1 MKAQILKIAG
11 VKSEKEFY
19 KKFPTEASF
28 KKAHG
33 KELKKAQLGASMTP
47 EVGSYIGGD
56 MDENSPL
63 AYRELY
69 DDIDLSITGTNTAE
83 RIQLANLQAQQQQAQ
98 AAQKQA
104 NKQGIM
110 DAISA
115 GMGKNGKKVKKAQL
129 GLNDPIGGSMTN
141 PNPNVDMWGNPL
153 PIGGGAPPS
162 TPRNPYGTPMLYDQ
176 SQMGTFAQQ
185 AEAAKG
191 AVNPN
196 ANPSPVGAYIGAGLD
211 IIQGISQLKGE
222 KDALNLAKQSKM
234 VSDVS
239 LQAAN
244 TRPEETRRR
253 YVRPED
259 MAFGTEEM
267 GSPYGIGTNYLSRNG
282 SVIGGNPTEIQN
294 TYAPDNTLYD
304 DLGYE
309 PLEDSDQV
317 KQYRLGGPM
326 AQDGWVTRA
335 ANAEF
340 SCRANPRS
348 NLKEAKE
355 ITSGGKGDPYREY
368 KNERWKA
375 QGNEW
380 KNKGITKEDFNNA
393 YNDSGRIGN
402 TFMNPEYAKY
412 FDPSTRQ
419 VKPEYS
425 NIKNN
430 FSPAFMYYE
439 QAPEFQMG
447 QRPNINQILN
457 YQMSQPGGLEG
468 YRKLAKDDF
477 MPSKR
482 EGGLIEAQSGFDWSK
497 FSQAGGS
504 SMAGNLGQYAGSGK
518 PGPNAG
524 SSIGKGAG
532 TAIGTAF
539 GGPIGGMIGGF
550 LGGTVGGLIDGKPRQ
565 TAKFNEQTQGNMGNI
580 AVGAGARGL
589 QQGQYSG
596 FMENGGWV
604 SNDWQP
610 QVIAKFGDHTAEDYY
625 NAGHEGMDSL
635 RAGGHLTNYTPPSER
650 AMQTFA
656 LGGELKTLWGGHAES
671 ISHNPYLPDGGE
683 TVMFRGQSHD
693 EADSKGRTG
702 IGVKYGE
709 GESDGYENYA
719 EYGTDEATEEAN
731 VEVERNEPMT
741 VLPEGG
747 QIDPETGEP
756 QKAGVVYGN
765 LVLNKQMAKDHKFGK
780 DAGRKM
786 KHIVKDWSK
795 GEAKQNKI
803 VEKSL
808 NIIENNDDT
817 TAFGQLAFSTAK
829 AMQQGANMKLKKYA
843 NDKIVLAGIQ
853 SAYNDTAK
861 EYGLV
866 ADDLAKGKIKIDK
879 SNNDMAKFGASLR
892 KAQGGDKLNKADS
905 YSKWKEFENAAISK
919 LKSIY
924 PGKKV
929 ELRPERG
936 GVYNDLGGRDI
947 STQAGIRARGNSKT
961 PVSLHNFNA
970 AKDYNIY
977 IDGKLVNPEKNKDF
991 YSQILWDSAAKTGLY
1006 HVGDVENNWDPRH
1019 IGLAKEGE
1027 GTAFSELRSKYPEV
1041 FDNPN
1046 SKKSI
1051 AWLEKNRKNDPEIE
1065 KYYNLVTNT
1074 NSKKSSDYVTLPQ
1087 PGYPQLP
1094 RSPFPNYFPT
1104 ITEPEVVLKS
1114 KQIPTRTLPN
1124 ITLTSTQKKS
1134 PSVIVDN
1141 GKSKVV
1147 DPYVPKYIGRGA
1159 ADTELIP
1166 IGGKRN
1172 ENIGKIPVPETV
1184 AKQPEKSKRDWGKTA
1199 MMAYNEILPYLR
1211 PNYKVPQPDF
1221 TGEMMAASM
1230 NQQEPVQ
1237 AQLFRPRLSQPYDIS
1252 FQDQLNANQAD
1263 FNSLQ
1268 RMTGYNPAAQT
1279 ALAAQKYSANSAIL
1293 AGQFRAN
1300 QGEKARVFE
1309 ENRKL
1314 MDQADL
1320 TNLGIL
1326 DKQYERQAT
1335 AKSKTKAQSIEIAKS
1350 ISDKLAQ
1357 QRKEQTMSNIEQS
1370 RYNYRFDANGR
1381 PINMNALAI
1390 WNTSGIG
1397 GSGRNRE
1404 GIFGMD
1410 DDWMTLYDQNGK
1422 FQGTR
1427 LKTKKQ
1433 QEEDGSGKNGTKIKA
1448 RNGSIV
1454 KAIKNL

>member
-19 KKFPTEASF
+19 KKFPTEAAF

-33 KELKKAQLGASMTP
+33 KELKKAQLGASMAP

-56 MDENSPL
+56 MDKNSPL

-83 RIQLANLQAQQQQAQ
+83 RIQLANLQAQQSQAE

-104 NKQGIM
+104 NKQGLM

-115 GMGKNGKKVKKAQL
+115 GMGKNGKKVKRAQGGL
-129 GLNDPIGGSMTN
+129 GLNNPAGGSMTN

-176 SQMGTFAQQ
+176 DQMGTFAEQ
-185 AEAAKG
+185 ATAAKG

-196 ANPSPVGAYIGAGLD
+196 ANPSPVGAYVGAGLD

-239 LQAAN
+239 LQASN
-244 TRPEETRRR
+244 TRPEQTKRR

-294 TYAPDNTLYD
+294 TYAPYNTLYS

-309 PLEDSDQV
+309 PLDDSDQI

-524 SSIGKGAG
+524 SSIGKGIGTAAG
-532 TAIGTAF
+532 TAF
-539 GGPIGGMIGGF
+539 LGPIGGMIGGF
-550 LGGTVGGLIDGKPRQ
+550 AGGAIGGLIDQKPRK
-565 TAKFNEQTQGNMGNI
+565 TARFNEQTQGNMGNI

-589 QQGQYSG
+589 QQGQYSA
-596 FMENGGWV
+596 FMEDGGWM

-650 AMQTFA
+650 AMQTYA

-780 DAGRKM
+780 EAGRKM

-803 VEKSL
+803 IEKSL
-808 NIIENNDDT
+808 NIIENNDDS
-817 TAFGQLAFSTAK
+817 TAFGQLAFATAK

-843 NDKIVLAGIQ
+843 NDKIVLAGVQ

-879 SNNDMAKFGASLR
+879 SNNDMAKFGKSL
-892 KAQGGDKLNKADS
+892 KTAQSGSIQFKSQPAIIGNPSYPFIRDYVPQTEPQEYDWSPFGKYAVSTPKIPSLATPPIVSDKRDVVNKKGGAKKSAKNTS
-905 YSKWKEFENAAISK
+905 SKR
-919 LKSIY
+919 L
-924 PGKKV
+924 
-929 ELRPERG
+929 ER
-936 GVYNDLGGRDI
+936 
-947 STQAGIRARGNSKT
+947 T
-961 PVSLHNFNA
+961 
-970 AKDYNIY
+970 
-977 IDGKLVNPEKNKDF
+977 
-991 YSQILWDSAAKTGLY
+991 
-1006 HVGDVENNWDPRH
+1006 
-1019 IGLAKEGE
+1019 
-1027 GTAFSELRSKYPEV
+1027 KYMPEV
-1041 FDNPN
+1041 
-1046 SKKSI
+1046 
-1051 AWLEKNRKNDPEIE
+1051 
-1065 KYYNLVTNT
+1065 
-1074 NSKKSSDYVTLPQ
+1074 
-1087 PGYPQLP
+1087 
-1094 RSPFPNYFPT
+1094 
-1104 ITEPEVVLKS
+1104 
-1114 KQIPTRTLPN
+1114 
-1124 ITLTSTQKKS
+1124 
-1134 PSVIVDN
+1134 
-1141 GKSKVV
+1141 
-1147 DPYVPKYIGRGA
+1147 
-1159 ADTELIP
+1159 IP
-1166 IGGKRN
+1166 INYKRS

-1184 AKQPEKSKRDWGKTA
+1184 PETVAETVAEKPKSKRDLGKTA

-1237 AQLFRPRLSQPYDIS
+1237 AQLFRPRLGQPYDIS

-1263 FNSLQ
+1263 FNALQ
-1268 RMTGYNPAAQT
+1268 RITGYNPAAES
-1279 ALAAQKYSANSAIL
+1279 ALAAQKYAANSAIL

-1335 AKSKTKAQSIEIAKS
+1335 AKSKTKAQAIEIAKS

-1357 QRKEQTMSNIEQS
+1357 QRKEQTISNIEQS

-1404 GIFGMD
+1404 GIFGMN
-1410 DDWMTLYDQNGK
+1410 DDWMTLYDENGK